1 VVEEQ
6 QDLILIVQVK
16 AQLVVVQVFQQ
27 SHLQVVVEVEQDLVV
42 MVMMVVQVVG
52 LLQMNLLI
60 ELRVIHHP

>member
-1 VVEEQ
+1 MVEEQ